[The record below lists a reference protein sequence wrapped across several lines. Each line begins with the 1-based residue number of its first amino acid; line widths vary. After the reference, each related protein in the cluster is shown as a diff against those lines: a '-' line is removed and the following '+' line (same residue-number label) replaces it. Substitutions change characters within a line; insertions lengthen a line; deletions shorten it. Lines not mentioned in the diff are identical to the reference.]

1 VVVLL
6 CCTAFGSLN
15 FWNGDVATNIALKNN
30 GQYNPYKEVNEW
42 INDLFFTS
50 LHLTSLSDWA
60 IAKFGP
66 ENGYFVQCYLRDLV
80 AGTAVYWITAG
91 VWHFVIYN
99 VMVQELFIRQGRSL
113 PTWETLADQMCLAQ
127 ASLFMYA
134 GLPILSEY
142 IIEKGY
148 TKVYFYIDEVGG
160 WGMYF
165 AYLALYLLFVEFG
178 IYWVHRTLHTNKFL
192 YKYVHGLHHKYNKAV
207 TLTPWCSIAFNP
219 IDGLAQVSACAH
231 GGLRRAADNFSP
243 CMY

>member
-99 VMVQELFIRQGRSL
+99 VMVHELFIRQGRSL

-231 GGLRRAADNFSP
+231 GGLRRAADNLSP